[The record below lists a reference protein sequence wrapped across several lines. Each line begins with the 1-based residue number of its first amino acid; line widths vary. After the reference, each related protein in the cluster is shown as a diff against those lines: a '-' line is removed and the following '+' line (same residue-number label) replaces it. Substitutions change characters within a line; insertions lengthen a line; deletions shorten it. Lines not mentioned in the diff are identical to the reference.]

1 MVERLLD
8 YLVPVKYRAE
18 HGIILDRWTLFKNVH
33 GSIRLSIWE
42 DADVSVPMRRDLIR
56 LLNWRGG
63 DFSGTL

>member
-42 DADVSVPMRRDLIR
+42 DADVSVPIR
-56 LLNWRGG
+56 
-63 DFSGTL
+63 